1 MRMILRYEILK
12 TCRRWRSYIAF
23 AAIAVVVPLIMVAV
37 KLQGNV
43 VAEAFPPGSMQG
55 ALVPEDIVN
64 GYSLTFLIMNSLWLH
79 IPFLITLVAGDQLAG
94 EAAGGTLRL
103 LLSRPASRSTIL
115 FAKYMT
121 TLLYSAAVVGFLMG
135 LSLGLGVVLFGT
147 GPMVVPGKLL
157 ITIPGSDALWRL
169 CLAGGLSAWG
179 MATVASFAFL
189 LSSLADNALGPILGT
204 IACMIALYVVSAIPL
219 DLFQA
224 MKPFLFTTYLSIW
237 QMAGAQPIA
246 WLEIGRS
253 ALILCGFSIGF
264 YLVTWYIFTNKD
276 ILS

>member
-1 MRMILRYEILK
+1 MRTILRFEILK

-37 KLQGNV
+37 RLEGDAL
-43 VAEAFPPGSMQG
+43 AEVFPPGTMTG

-94 EAAGGTLRL
+94 EAAGGTLRP
-103 LLSRPASRSTIL
+103 LLSHPASRSTIL
-115 FAKYMT
+115 FAKYLT
-121 TLLYSAAVVGFLMG
+121 TLMYSGAVVGFLVG
-135 LSLGLGVVLFGT
+135 LSLCLGVALFGT
-147 GPMVVPGKLL
+147 GPMIVPGKLL

-179 MATVASFAFL
+179 MSTVASFAFL

-224 MKPFLFTTYLSIW
+224 IKPFLFTTYLSIW
-237 QMAGAQPIA
+237 QMAGEQPIA

-253 ALILCGFSIGF
+253 ALILCGFSVGF
-264 YLVTWYIFTNKD
+264 YLITWYIFTTKD